1 MNFKQKMIQMVTQI
15 YSRIL
20 LSIICTLIS
29 VMQLQAQKVAIGTTS
44 LDDGVIFQLEDTNK
58 GLMIPNVALTD
69 RLDVTTITPSEIEG
83 LWVYNT
89 SNSGSGNDRVS
100 VGFYFW
106 DSDEWIRMYSEGFT
120 VQYEQTAG
128 VRSPDNSTWLDLTG
142 LNQSFIAPYTGIYE
156 IVLSAYI
163 ASPGQANASYEAVVH
178 GEAAIFIDGT
188 KVASN
193 MVTSSTKLVP
203 GNYLALGQQ
212 VTVPWNVV
220 LSAGTTYTIVGRVRQ
235 WQWENVSTTSL
246 DSFVAGNY
254 AIWGIPTSLYNGN
267 DLGIDN
273 AQDAYLTIT
282 LLRQY

>member
-1 MNFKQKMIQMVTQI
+1 MVTQK

-20 LSIICTLIS
+20 LSICALIW
-29 VMQLQAQKVAIGTTS
+29 VNHFNAQEVAIGTLT
-44 LDDGVIFQLEDTNK
+44 LEDGVIFQLEDPNK

-69 RLDVTTITPSEIEG
+69 RQDVLTITPSMVEG

-89 SNSGSGNDRVS
+89 ANAGSGNDRVS
-100 VGFYFW
+100 PGYYFW
-106 DSDEWIRMYSEGFT
+106 DASEWIRMYNEGFS

-128 VRSPDNSTWLDLTG
+128 VRSPDSSTWLDLTG
-142 LNQSFIAPYTGIYE
+142 LNQSFTPPYTGTYE

-163 ASPGQANASYEAVVH
+163 ASPGQANTSYEAVVN

-193 MVTSSTKLVP
+193 MVTSSTKLTP
-203 GNYLALGQQ
+203 SNFLALGQQ
-212 VTVPWNVV
+212 VTVPWNVD

-235 WQWENVSTTSL
+235 WQQENVDTASL
-246 DSFVAGNY
+246 DSFVSGNY
-254 AIWGIPTSLYNGN
+254 AIWGIPTTLYNGN
-267 DLGIDN
+267 DLGISN

-282 LLRQY
+282 LLRQH

>member
-1 MNFKQKMIQMVTQI
+1 
-15 YSRIL
+15 
-20 LSIICTLIS
+20 
-29 VMQLQAQKVAIGTTS
+29 
-44 LDDGVIFQLEDTNK
+44 
-58 GLMIPNVALTD
+58 
-69 RLDVTTITPSEIEG
+69 
-83 LWVYNT
+83 
-89 SNSGSGNDRVS
+89 
-100 VGFYFW
+100 
-106 DSDEWIRMYSEGFT
+106 
-120 VQYEQTAG
+120 
-128 VRSPDNSTWLDLTG
+128 LDLTG
-142 LNQSFIAPYTGIYE
+142 LNQSFTAPYTGTYE

-163 ASPGQANASYEAVVH
+163 ASPGQADASYEAVVN

-193 MVTSSTKLVP
+193 MVTSSTKLTP
-203 GNYLALGQQ
+203 SNYLALGQQ
-212 VTVPWNVV
+212 VTVPWNVD

-235 WQWENVSTTSL
+235 WQWENVDTSSL

>member
-1 MNFKQKMIQMVTQI
+1 MVTQK

-20 LSIICTLIS
+20 LSICALIW
-29 VMQLQAQKVAIGTTS
+29 VNHFNAQEVAIGTLT
-44 LDDGVIFQLEDTNK
+44 LEDGVIFQLEDPNK

-69 RLDVTTITPSEIEG
+69 RQDVLTITPSMVEG

-89 SNSGSGNDRVS
+89 ANAGSGNDRVS
-100 VGFYFW
+100 PGYYFW
-106 DSDEWIRMYSEGFT
+106 DASEWIRMYNEGFS

-128 VRSPDNSTWLDLTG
+128 VRSPDSSTWLDLTG
-142 LNQSFIAPYTGIYE
+142 LNQSFTPPYTGTYE

-163 ASPGQANASYEAVVH
+163 ASPGQANTSYEAVVN

-193 MVTSSTKLVP
+193 MVTSSTKLTP
-203 GNYLALGQQ
+203 SNFLALGQQ
-212 VTVPWNVV
+212 VTVPWNVD

-235 WQWENVSTTSL
+235 WQQENVDTSSL
-246 DSFVAGNY
+246 DSFVSGNY
-254 AIWGIPTSLYNGN
+254 AIWGIPTTLYNGN
-267 DLGIDN
+267 DLGISN

-282 LLRQY
+282 LLRQH

>member
-1 MNFKQKMIQMVTQI
+1 MVTQK

-20 LSIICTLIS
+20 LSICALIW
-29 VMQLQAQKVAIGTTS
+29 VNHFNAQEVAIGTLT
-44 LDDGVIFQLEDTNK
+44 LEDGVIFQLEDPNK

-69 RLDVTTITPSEIEG
+69 RQDVLTITPSMVEG

-89 SNSGSGNDRVS
+89 ANAGSGNDRVS
-100 VGFYFW
+100 PGYYFW
-106 DSDEWIRMYSEGFT
+106 DASEWIRMYNEGFS

-128 VRSPDNSTWLDLTG
+128 VRSPDSSTWLDLTG
-142 LNQSFIAPYTGIYE
+142 LNQSFTPPYTGTYE

-163 ASPGQANASYEAVVH
+163 ACPGQANTLFEAVVN

-193 MVTSSTKLVP
+193 MVTSSTKLTP
-203 GNYLALGQQ
+203 SNFLALGQQ
-212 VTVPWNVV
+212 VTVPWNVD

-235 WQWENVSTTSL
+235 WQQENVDTASL
-246 DSFVAGNY
+246 DSFVSGNY
-254 AIWGIPTSLYNGN
+254 AIWGIPTTLYNGN
-267 DLGIDN
+267 DLGISN

-282 LLRQY
+282 LLRQH

>member
-1 MNFKQKMIQMVTQI
+1 MVLTIKFGQMIIQK
-15 YSRIL
+15 YSRYIISL
-20 LSIICTLIS
+20 LLLLGM
-29 VMQLQAQKVAIGTTS
+29 VQLQAQKVAIGTTS
-44 LDDGVIFQLEDTNK
+44 LDDGVIFQLEGTNK

-142 LNQSFIAPYTGIYE
+142 LNQSFTAPYTGTYE
-156 IVLSAYI
+156 ILLSAYI
-163 ASPGQANASYEAVVH
+163 ASPGNLSGGREAYVY

-188 KVASN
+188 KMAGN
-193 MVTSSTKLVP
+193 LVTSSTKKTP
-203 GNYLALGQQ
+203 SNFLALGQQ
-212 VTVPWNVV
+212 CTVTWLAD

-235 WQWENVSTTSL
+235 WEWENVDTSSL
-246 DSFVAGNY
+246 DTFVNGNY

>member
-1 MNFKQKMIQMVTQI
+1 MIQMVTQK

-20 LSIICTLIS
+20 LSICALIW
-29 VMQLQAQKVAIGTTS
+29 VNHFNAQEVAIGTLT
-44 LDDGVIFQLEDTNK
+44 LEDGVIFQLEDPNK

-69 RLDVTTITPSEIEG
+69 RQDVLTITPSMVEG

-89 SNSGSGNDRVS
+89 ANAGSGNDRVS
-100 VGFYFW
+100 PGYYFW
-106 DSDEWIRMYSEGFT
+106 DASEWIRMYNEGFS

-128 VRSPDNSTWLDLTG
+128 VRSPDSSTWLDLTG
-142 LNQSFIAPYTGIYE
+142 LNQSFTPPYTGTYE

-163 ASPGQANASYEAVVH
+163 ASPGQANTSYEAVVN

-193 MVTSSTKLVP
+193 MVTSSTKLTP
-203 GNYLALGQQ
+203 SNFLALGQQ
-212 VTVPWNVV
+212 VTVPWNVD

-235 WQWENVSTTSL
+235 WQQENVSTSSL
-246 DSFVAGNY
+246 DSFVSGNY
-254 AIWGIPTSLYNGN
+254 AIWGIPTTLYNGN
-267 DLGIDN
+267 DLGISN

-282 LLRQY
+282 LLRQH